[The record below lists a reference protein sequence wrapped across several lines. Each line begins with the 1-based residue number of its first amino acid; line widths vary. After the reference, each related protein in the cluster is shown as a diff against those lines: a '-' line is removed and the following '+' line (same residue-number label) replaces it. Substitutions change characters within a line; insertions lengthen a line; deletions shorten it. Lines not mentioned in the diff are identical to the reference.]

1 MRANEGPLRGDGPFN
16 RSEIL
21 DNDDDVVFVFGGR
34 REGGV
39 FSHAAL
45 AGVNGNVELIIKRF
59 GMEQRR
65 DGYDGE
71 LDWICKIEEFQC
83 TAADKDDEL

>member
-1 MRANEGPLRGDGPFN
+1 M
-16 RSEIL
+16 
-21 DNDDDVVFVFGGR
+21 
-34 REGGV
+34 

-45 AGVNGNVELIIKRF
+45 AGVNGNMELIIKRF